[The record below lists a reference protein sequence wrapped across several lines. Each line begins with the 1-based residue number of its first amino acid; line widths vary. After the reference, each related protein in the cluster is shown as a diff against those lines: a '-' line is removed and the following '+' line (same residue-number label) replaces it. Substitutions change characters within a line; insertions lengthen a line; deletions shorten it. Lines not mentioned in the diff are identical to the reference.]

1 MVRTTHERRTC
12 SNMRTEVSSELT
24 TRLQKAQ
31 QSSVQ
36 HSKKAAVVEHS
47 GRQAQGG
54 STGYE
59 GEMRGFTVPNT
70 G

>member
-1 MVRTTHERRTC
+1 
-12 SNMRTEVSSELT
+12 MRTEVSSELT
-24 TRLQKAQ
+24 SLQKEQ
-31 QSSVQ
+31 QSSLQ
-36 HSKKAAVVEHS
+36 YSKKAAVVEHS

>member
-24 TRLQKAQ
+24 SLQKAQ

-59 GEMRGFTVPNT
+59 GEMRGFTVPNA